1 VSRSG
6 PEDVDAWLSGV
17 LVGADA
23 PEETGG
29 AAVSPLQGRALEV
42 LARATG
48 ARRILELGT
57 LHGYSTLW
65 LARALPPD
73 GELVTIEADPEH
85 AAAARER
92 LAGVP
97 GVSLR
102 EGRALDV
109 LPTLDGPFDLI
120 FVDADKRSNPEYL
133 PLLLE
138 LSRPGTL
145 IVADN
150 VVREGAVLDGDDP
163 SAAGV
168 RRFLEMAGAE
178 PRLGATVLQ
187 TVGAKG
193 WDGLAL
199 AVVL

>member
-1 VSRSG
+1 MSPSSA
-6 PEDVDAWLSGV
+6 DVDAWLAGI
-17 LVGADA
+17 LIPADG

-29 AAVSPLQGRALEV
+29 AAVSPLQGALLEV
-42 LARATG
+42 LALATG

-65 LARALPPD
+65 LDRGLTEG
-73 GELVTIEADPEH
+73 GELVTIESDPGH

-92 LAGVP
+92 LAGLE
-97 GVSLR
+97 GVTLH
-102 EGRALDV
+102 EGPALEV
-109 LPTLDGPFDLI
+109 LPRLEGPFDLI
-120 FVDADKRSNPEYL
+120 FVDADKRSNPDYL

-138 LSRPGTL
+138 LARPGTL
-145 IVADN
+145 IVGDN
-150 VVREGAVLDGDDP
+150 VVREGAVLEGDDP

-168 RRFLEMAGAE
+168 RRFLGMVGDE
-178 PRLGATVLQ
+178 PRLSATVLQ

-199 AVVL
+199 AVVR

>member
-1 VSRSG
+1 VSRSSA
-6 PEDVDAWLSGV
+6 DVDAWLADA
-17 LVGADA
+17 LLPADA
-23 PEETGG
+23 PSETGG
-29 AAVSPLQGRALEV
+29 AAVSPLQGALLEV
-42 LARATG
+42 LARGTG

-65 LARALPPD
+65 LARALPPG
-73 GELVTIEADPEH
+73 GELVTIEADAEN
-85 AAAARER
+85 AAAARRR
-92 LAGVP
+92 LAGVD
-97 GVSLR
+97 GVTLK

-109 LPTLDGPFDLI
+109 LPALDGPFDLI
-120 FVDADKRSNPEYL
+120 FVDADKRSNPDYL
-133 PLLLE
+133 PLLLG

-150 VVREGAVLDGDDP
+150 VVREGGVVDGEDP
-163 SAAGV
+163 SAAGA
-168 RRFLEMAGAE
+168 RRFLELAGAE

-193 WDGLAL
+193 WDGIAL

>member
-1 VSRSG
+1 VSPSS
-6 PEDVDAWLSGV
+6 PEVDAWLERV
-17 LVGADA
+17 LLPDDA
-23 PEETGG
+23 PEPAGDG
-29 AAVSPLQGRALEV
+29 AVSALQGRLLEV

-48 ARRILELGT
+48 ARRVLELGT
-57 LHGYSTLW
+57 LEGYSTAW
-65 LARALPPD
+65 LARALPAD
-73 GELVTIEADPEH
+73 GELVTIEVD

-97 GVSLR
+97 QVTVL

-109 LPTLDGPFDLI
+109 LPTLRGPFDLV
-120 FVDADKRSNPEYL
+120 FLDADKRSNPEYL
-133 PLLLE
+133 PWALRLG
-138 LSRPGTL
+138 RPGTL

-150 VVREGAVLDGDDP
+150 VVREGAVVDGDDP

-168 RRFLEMAGAE
+168 RRFLELAGAE